1 MSEETIAHSAAS
13 MTDDAFLS
21 SFVPDLAAELASV
34 STFDAPTSTDADLVM
49 LYMDL
54 DGFSRNCAYAVSKRD
69 RDIDNFAAAISA
81 LFGDAFALIKANG
94 GTVFSL
100 AGDAVSAGWNVAH
113 APQKV
118 AEAAVACAHALDDYI
133 GKHRTPLFDTPV
145 SASILLDRGS
155 ANLGVVGGYDDQWQ
169 AVLLG
174 DVVHDLATHLR
185 SAKAGRIV
193 ATRAFANMLENT
205 LAVDSEDA
213 APYVDVFDPQT
224 LVKFD
229 PQPNSTLNS
238 APLALVPRLAAS
250 ANDISKDWLS
260 ELRSATALF
269 ARRTLDDPQQSLSL
283 DQLQHLVREFQDCV
297 DGQGG
302 RVVQVL
308 ADDKGLIFLAAWG
321 LSSSMH
327 EDNAARA
334 LRAGL
339 RYNEE
344 AAANGETLDVGLSS
358 GGIYEGVIGSNIYRQ
373 FVIIGPAANRSAS
386 LAQIADGRVVADETT
401 MQAASK
407 KFEFSEL
414 AAVSIKGQANPERIF
429 EPISFRAKPHI
440 DRPRLIGRTVELAAA
455 DAAFGSVAADPSK
468 RGLWVVGSPGMGKS
482 HFAAELIQRAEQ
494 RGVRSVMSTAEV
506 FDLSSDL
513 QVWRHIFENLLDLTA
528 PSARER
534 KEVAARLEGVS
545 DLDRRLPLLN
555 EVTDLAFE
563 PTVFSKNLTAT
574 QRRSEAIRF
583 LADITAHLVGDGPLL
598 LVLDD
603 VQWIDTASWAL
614 LAAILQRCQKIDVLL
629 VSREMDVQLLP
640 REAQDL
646 LNLRHMDQLRLSG
659 LPQSETDALLGDVLQ
674 VQAIPEQISNGI
686 HTRTEGHPYYSRELA
701 LDLLQRGV
709 IHVSGGL
716 CHVRLGLNDLES
728 VDFPDNVQGA
738 VRSRFSQMSVDVQ
751 ITLKVA
757 SVLGRVIDI
766 ATLEQVHPDTP
777 DQTDLKAYLETAQT
791 AELVRPMPSGAY
803 EFSHAL
809 TQGSIYSLLVA
820 DQRRMLHRSY
830 AEVLEASDK
839 VQQTA
844 SAALLSWHWQEA
856 GELKTALSYLVQA
869 ADQARETQSHMETAK
884 HLTRALELNGE
895 LGKPR
900 SDQEIATWHQN
911 LAQALFEMNQ
921 VHASITQF
929 KSAVWLLLRDV
940 RRPSNPAIGA
950 IREFAILKTRGMK
963 REPDENKRKRLLAAA
978 DCCIQLAFQH
988 YEINELIHS
997 MHYTF
1002 LAVNLAKMAGEDSEA
1017 LARSNLNLSI
1027 ASFSLPFALDGD
1039 RHLRYG
1045 MQIAQRSND
1054 LKLKYWVH
1062 FTASSYNAAAGRY
1075 KAGIQDAK
1083 RASDISHT
1091 HMLPRDSEA
1100 ADAQLAVSLRLAGA
1114 YRDSAAADQATIDSA
1129 RARGVLQTQ
1138 IWSLAGHLKSYMML
1152 GDTAMQA
1159 EALNALRSLLSDP
1172 TAREN
1177 CSASNFANYCMG
1189 EAFAAGEGDRRDDVA
1204 YWLVEAVET
1213 LTSISDPQVYMTDA
1227 PGYFSDALLLAW
1239 YRSGNDEY
1247 LRLCG
1252 SLRKYARKLAKLY
1265 PGARPLKHIVDGDY
1279 ARMRGD
1285 DKAAARGWNKAVQ
1298 VAYSAN
1304 LPLEVARGSHRLAHA
1319 DGSVSRPASL
1329 DELPHNIPYPWIL
1342 LEKSAKQALS

>member
-1 MSEETIAHSAAS
+1 M
-13 MTDDAFLS
+13 
-21 SFVPDLAAELASV
+21 
-34 STFDAPTSTDADLVM
+34 
-49 LYMDL
+49 
-54 DGFSRNCAYAVSKRD
+54 
-69 RDIDNFAAAISA
+69 
-81 LFGDAFALIKANG
+81 
-94 GTVFSL
+94 
-100 AGDAVSAGWNVAH
+100 
-113 APQKV
+113 
-118 AEAAVACAHALDDYI
+118 
-133 GKHRTPLFDTPV
+133 
-145 SASILLDRGS
+145 
-155 ANLGVVGGYDDQWQ
+155 
-169 AVLLG
+169 
-174 DVVHDLATHLR
+174 
-185 SAKAGRIV
+185 
-193 ATRAFANMLENT
+193 
-205 LAVDSEDA
+205 
-213 APYVDVFDPQT
+213 
-224 LVKFD
+224 
-229 PQPNSTLNS
+229 
-238 APLALVPRLAAS
+238 
-250 ANDISKDWLS
+250 
-260 ELRSATALF
+260 
-269 ARRTLDDPQQSLSL
+269 
-283 DQLQHLVREFQDCV
+283 
-297 DGQGG
+297 
-302 RVVQVL
+302 
-308 ADDKGLIFLAAWG
+308 
-321 LSSSMH
+321 
-327 EDNAARA
+327 
-334 LRAGL
+334 
-339 RYNEE
+339 
-344 AAANGETLDVGLSS
+344 
-358 GGIYEGVIGSNIYRQ
+358 
-373 FVIIGPAANRSAS
+373 
-386 LAQIADGRVVADETT
+386 
-401 MQAASK
+401 
-407 KFEFSEL
+407 
-414 AAVSIKGQANPERIF
+414 
-429 EPISFRAKPHI
+429 
-440 DRPRLIGRTVELAAA
+440 
-455 DAAFGSVAADPSK
+455 
-468 RGLWVVGSPGMGKS
+468 
-482 HFAAELIQRAEQ
+482 
-494 RGVRSVMSTAEV
+494 
-506 FDLSSDL
+506 
-513 QVWRHIFENLLDLTA
+513 
-528 PSARER
+528 
-534 KEVAARLEGVS
+534 
-545 DLDRRLPLLN
+545 
-555 EVTDLAFE
+555 
-563 PTVFSKNLTAT
+563 
-574 QRRSEAIRF
+574 
-583 LADITAHLVGDGPLL
+583 
-598 LVLDD
+598 
-603 VQWIDTASWAL
+603 
-614 LAAILQRCQKIDVLL
+614 
-629 VSREMDVQLLP
+629 
-640 REAQDL
+640 
-646 LNLRHMDQLRLSG
+646 
-659 LPQSETDALLGDVLQ
+659 
-674 VQAIPEQISNGI
+674 
-686 HTRTEGHPYYSRELA
+686 
-701 LDLLQRGV
+701 
-709 IHVSGGL
+709 
-716 CHVRLGLNDLES
+716 
-728 VDFPDNVQGA
+728 
-738 VRSRFSQMSVDVQ
+738 
-751 ITLKVA
+751 
-757 SVLGRVIDI
+757 
-766 ATLEQVHPDTP
+766 
-777 DQTDLKAYLETAQT
+777 
-791 AELVRPMPSGAY
+791 
-803 EFSHAL
+803 
-809 TQGSIYSLLVA
+809 
-820 DQRRMLHRSY
+820 
-830 AEVLEASDK
+830 
-839 VQQTA
+839 
-844 SAALLSWHWQEA
+844 
-856 GELKTALSYLVQA
+856 QA
-869 ADQARETQSHMETAK
+869 ADQARETHSHMETAK